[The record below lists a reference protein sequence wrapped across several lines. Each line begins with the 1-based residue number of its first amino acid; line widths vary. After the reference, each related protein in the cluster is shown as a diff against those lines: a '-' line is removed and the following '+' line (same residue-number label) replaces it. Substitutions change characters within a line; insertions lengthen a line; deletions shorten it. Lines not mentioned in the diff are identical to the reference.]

1 MMTHKRC
8 VAGGGLLIRD
18 RAGCQPAPQLCQ
30 WESATGVA
38 QSRTLAR
45 PGGDPEGGA
54 MYGWQATVR
63 TDGKGAKSVQKG
75 TEKSKLDARIC
86 GFGGKFLKST
96 KRPSSQAPE
105 KRQTPIESGASAFA
119 KRATA
124 DKQAHAMAS
133 QARHEFVAQQEL
145 CASRNVVQDAGATKL
160 RADGESES
168 VSRNETCASRIAVPG
183 RQRGLGGK
191 SGGFRSKSRSKYRVI
206 PHNPA

>member
-18 RAGCQPAPQLCQ
+18 RAGCQSAQKLCP

-45 PGGDPEGGA
+45 PGGGPEGGA
-54 MYGWQATVR
+54 MYQWQATVGV
-63 TDGKGAKSVQKG
+63 DGEGTEMVQKGAKNL
-75 TEKSKLDARIC
+75 KLLARICGYLRVIALIC
-86 GFGGKFLKST
+86 GFGGKIG
-96 KRPSSQAPE
+96 P
-105 KRQTPIESGASAFA
+105 
-119 KRATA
+119 
-124 DKQAHAMAS
+124 KQFE
-133 QARHEFVAQQEL
+133 R
-145 CASRNVVQDAGATKL
+145 RGQDAGATQL

-191 SGGFRSKSRSKYRVI
+191 SGGFRSKSRRKYRVI